1 MYRLYNKNASL
12 NCFMQQIFVTQKKQ
26 FFFDSYQ
33 KEQKKDHARRRILT
47 RKLQLKLS
55 KAFFV
60 FFFF

>member
-1 MYRLYNKNASL
+1 MQVWTVLCNKSL
-12 NCFMQQIFVTQKKQ
+12 LPKKKQ